1 MEKTTNKENFVEN
14 AFEKF
19 KDHQST
25 MEKTLY
31 EEQKKKREDTYQKFQ
46 HIKKLLNQNI
56 YIEEILKNI
65 KDELKFNI
73 QDVVKSN
80 RKYYRF
86 LTLAMIITFIMVS
99 WFIIPYLNSILFLIP
114 IALVFILTIF
124 IGCYIINHVRQRKI
138 YKKHINQCNKLNI
151 INENILNL
159 IGILLDNYIEIT
171 NILPRSFV
179 NYCNSKKK
187 SNFDM
192 YIFFLWKNTKTLSK
206 KLKNKKLRYYNRL
219 YSNDIEILQN
229 VEILQHHYF
238 QSIFTSCIVDTIE
251 ECSIKFLQDN

>member
-1 MEKTTNKENFVEN
+1 MEKTTNKEDFVEN

-25 MEKTLY
+25 KEKVLC

-65 KDELKFNI
+65 RDELKFNM
-73 QDVVKSN
+73 QDVIKSN
-80 RKYYRF
+80 RKYYGF
-86 LTLAMIITFIMVS
+86 LTLAMIITFIIVC
-99 WFIIPYLNSILFLIP
+99 WLIVPYLSSVFFFIP
-114 IALVFILTIF
+114 IALVFMLTIF
-124 IGCYIINHVRQRKI
+124 IGCYIINHVRQRTI

-159 IGILLDNYIEIT
+159 ISILLDNYVEIT

-179 NYCNSKKK
+179 NYCNNKKK
-187 SNFDM
+187 SDFDM
-192 YIFFLWKNTKTLSK
+192 HIYFLWKNTKTLSK

-251 ECSIKFLQDN
+251 ECSARFLKDN